1 MLINIILF
9 RTLLPSDQ
17 QDIHRQLITGCQL
30 GEMMPQKQTLCKCNC
45 EFVLNNNKF
54 ITGKSKLQNSI
65 KQTNVYVLQFFLTE
79 TSTTI
84 SQISSQTY
92 IFNNVKQQTNNI
104 YIKLVDNLFA
114 QNVVTLFQ
122 YQKEFNHIKIEV
134 CDQQVQSCS
143 QLLTAQTN
151 IRIYNMI
158 IASTENTKISTTGA
172 FQFNVLQSVSKGTH
186 LVNFLLNLTILN
198 SQVSLCL
205 IGSLSEYLIVKG
217 YQVCGQYQST
227 NLAAL
232 GCFSSNASIIKVSQL
247 NVMPSVFEVGN
258 QSSFLFSS
266 VNASTVDLLRIHI
279 TQGAA
284 AAIVTRTSIATS
296 NVTYFQFGGLV
307 CQISNSS
314 IVISQLASL
323 SYVKYGTQFVNNSG
337 ALVGVFQSPGASCS
351 VSTVNITGL
360 VSGTS
365 AASLLLA
372 NQSGVA
378 GIASGNVTFANSFF
392 SLRSDLCSLGQ
403 FGLVSFIDVCNLAS
417 FMNIALQLQ
426 ITSQL
431 PSFTQITSYQSG
443 ISSVICVSNA
453 VKTYIFSVNVSNS
466 TLTSSYFSGGL
477 VGVASTLYILNSQIQ
492 QSNLTS
498 GSQQSASSGAL
509 VCAASILFVKQS
521 LLSNLNVFSSAYS
534 RFASYAGVASM
545 VSQNSQ
551 IELLVLQNSG
561 LFSSSIYLTAYSG
574 LLSSLSET
582 GTCYL
587 NNVQIRNDNFTAQST
602 NSVTGAFAAIWN
614 GKEPLVIYQCRVT
627 SIRIKGVNLG
637 IITGINTNKNWKITE
652 SCSEGQNYIKDE
664 LIINCAAFTQPESI
678 CGCE

>member
-9 RTLLPSDQ
+9 HTILPSDNNQ
-17 QDIHRQLITGCQL
+17 QDLHRQLITGCQL
-30 GEMMPQKQTLCKCNC
+30 GEMMPQKQTLCQCNC
-45 EFVLNNNKF
+45 EFVLNNNQF
-54 ITGKSKLQNSI
+54 IIGKSKLQNSI
-65 KQTNVYVLQFFLTE
+65 KYTNLYVLQFFLTE
-79 TSTTI
+79 ASTTI

-92 IFNNVKQQTNNI
+92 IFNNVKSLTNNI
-104 YIKLVDNLFA
+104 YIKLINNLFS
-114 QNVVTLFQ
+114 QNIVTLFQ

-134 CDQQVQSCS
+134 GDQQVQYCP

-198 SQVSLCL
+198 SQASLCL

-227 NLAAL
+227 NLVAL

-284 AAIVTRTSIATS
+284 ASLVTRTTIATS

-307 CQISNSS
+307 SQISNSS
-314 IVISQLASL
+314 IIISQLASL
-323 SYVKYGTQFVNNSG
+323 SYVKYGTQFVNTSG
-337 ALVGVFQSPGASCS
+337 ALVGVFQSPKALCS

-365 AASLLLA
+365 AASLLLT
-372 NQSGVA
+372 NQSGVV
-378 GIASGNVTFANSFF
+378 GTVSGNVTFSNSFF

-403 FGLVSFIDVCNLAS
+403 FGLISFIDVCTLAS
-417 FMNIALQLQ
+417 FMNISLQLQ
-426 ITSQL
+426 ITSQ
-431 PSFTQITSYQSG
+431 SG
-443 ISSVICVSNA
+443 VSSVICVSNA
-453 VKTYIFSVNVSNS
+453 VKTYIFGVNILNS
-466 TLTSSYFSGGL
+466 TLTSSYFSSGL
-477 VGVASTLYILNSQIQ
+477 VGVASTLFILNSQIR

-498 GSQQSASSGAL
+498 GSQQSAYSGAL
-509 VCAASILFVKQS
+509 VCIVSILFVKQS

-534 RFASYAGVASM
+534 KFASYAGVASM
-545 VSQNSQ
+545 VTQNSQ
-551 IELLVLQNSG
+551 IELFVLQNSA
-561 LFSSSIYLTAYSG
+561 LFSSSIYFTAYSG
-574 LLSSLSET
+574 LLSGISET

-602 NSVTGAFAAIWN
+602 NSVTGTFAAIWN
-614 GKEPLVIYQCRVT
+614 SKEPLVIYQCRIT
-627 SIRIKGVNLG
+627 SIRIKGINVG
-637 IITGINTNKNWKITE
+637 IITGINTNKNWEVTE

-664 LIINCAAFTQPESI
+664 LIINCAVFTLPENI
-678 CGCE
+678 YGCE